1 MGCCIYR
8 GAPIRLHAHSI
19 LSSDSIVRVEFTPAL
34 ESRIRRAR
42 GFRFGLRFRPP
53 SCGCVS
59 CSADGVTKNLK
70 RPPHKADHQSSP
82 LCFVSSDPSPMVCA
96 IIPEPRSMTTP
107 TEHALVYFA
116 NALLCRLRRGARC
129 CRCTRRHRASSS
141 SPRRRKNAAVKASP
155 PVPLPGRSRGDVGP
169 AQGQAHP
176 ERWDAGPTSPAP
188 GLAKSFFSEPQ
199 HDLNSHNFFESGPG
213 WFWDQAPH
221 TMSLC
226 LFDLTSVNVVEDVYN
241 EIWNHLHINSLFCSF
256 TGNVTMPALN

>member
-1 MGCCIYR
+1 
-8 GAPIRLHAHSI
+8 
-19 LSSDSIVRVEFTPAL
+19 
-34 ESRIRRAR
+34 
-42 GFRFGLRFRPP
+42 
-53 SCGCVS
+53 
-59 CSADGVTKNLK
+59 
-70 RPPHKADHQSSP
+70 
-82 LCFVSSDPSPMVCA
+82 
-96 IIPEPRSMTTP
+96 
-107 TEHALVYFA
+107 
-116 NALLCRLRRGARC
+116 
-129 CRCTRRHRASSS
+129 
-141 SPRRRKNAAVKASP
+141 
-155 PVPLPGRSRGDVGP
+155 VGP